1 MYFTASKLLEIFTL
15 NLRCAWR
22 NKDTSALGARGNRA
36 YNMFS
41 IIVGAVLIVIMS
53 VSFWYLLPRNGQ
65 VHPLVNNWD
74 GGSMI
79 TIVIMTGFTFGV
91 VVILTGGF
99 FG

>member
-1 MYFTASKLLEIFTL
+1 
-15 NLRCAWR
+15 
-22 NKDTSALGARGNRA
+22 
-36 YNMFS
+36 MFS
-41 IIVGAVLIVIMS
+41 IIIGAVLTVMGGA
-53 VSFWYLLPRNGQ
+53 SFWYLLPRNGQ

-91 VVILTGGF
+91 VILCVGF